1 MNIRLL
7 IPVFVILSVYCSC
20 DNISTYPI
28 SQPDASLD
36 DDRLI
41 GKWKFEEDTNK
52 NNFYEVYESAYP
64 HQYHV
69 RFWNRGGTNPTY
81 EGNVYYSKVQGDR
94 FLNIP
99 YFTNPLEGHWY
110 IFLRILDINKDGS
123 KMTGAV
129 VGDENMLKLQS
140 EKEAYNYIAE
150 NKNMPEFYLDTVHL
164 FKVK

>member
-1 MNIRLL
+1 MNVCLQ
-7 IPVFVILSVYCSC
+7 ILTLTALFLYCSC

-52 NNFYEVYESAYP
+52 NNFYEVYASDYP

-81 EGNVYYSKVQGDR
+81 EANVYYSNVQGYR

-99 YFTNPLEGHWY
+99 YFSDPLEGHWY
-110 IFLRILDINKDGS
+110 IFLRVLDINEDGS

-129 VGDENMLKLQS
+129 VGDETMRKLQS
-140 EKEAYNYIAE
+140 EKEVYGYVARNID
-150 NKNMPEFYLDTVHL
+150 NRNFYLDTVHL

>member
-1 MNIRLL
+1 MNAFLQILILTVLL
-7 IPVFVILSVYCSC
+7 LYCSC

-52 NNFYEVYESAYP
+52 NNFYEVYPSAYP

-81 EGNVYYSKVQGDR
+81 EGNVYYSKVQSDR

-99 YFTNPLEGHWY
+99 YFTSPLEGHWY
-110 IFLRILDINKDGS
+110 IFLRILDINEDGS

-129 VGDENMLKLQS
+129 VGDETMRSLQS
-140 EKEAYNYIAE
+140 EKEVHNYIAQNI
-150 NKNMPEFYLDTVHL
+150 NKRNFYLDTVHL
-164 FKVK
+164 YKFK

>member
-1 MNIRLL
+1 MLM
-7 IPVFVILSVYCSC
+7 YSC
-20 DNISTYPI
+20 NNISTFPI
-28 SQPDASLD
+28 GQPDQALD

-52 NNFYEVYESAYP
+52 NNFYEVYTAHVDYP

-81 EGNVYYSKVQGDR
+81 ETNVYYSTVNGDR

-99 YFTNPLEGHWY
+99 YFTNPLEGNWY
-110 IFLRILDINKDGS
+110 IFVRILEVNKDGS

-129 VGDENMLKLQS
+129 VGDESMLGLKS
-140 EKEAYNYIAE
+140 EKAVHDYIAQNM
-150 NKNMPEFYLDTVHL
+150 NKPGFYIDTVHF